1 MKKAFE
7 AALADAEKVNADADA
22 TREEIDA
29 AYEELL
35 SKVHLLGFIGA
46 DTTNL
51 KVKYDALKGLNLDEY
66 TEDSAKRMQE
76 ALDVAAKVLADE
88 NAFKDEIEGA
98 LAGLI
103 AAEEGLE
110 RLPVNVNKEKL
121 KELIA
126 KGDGYMAKADQY
138 VSTENLEI
146 ALESAKEVY
155 GNKDATQEEVD
166 AAYKVLLNAIFDL
179 RLIPNKDKLEELL
192 NKVEKMNLDQYTA
205 ETAKAVRTAYAKALA
220 VFEDEDA
227 TQSEI
232 DAAVASLDTA
242 VGKLVA
248 NAGKDP
254 SSNEDK
260 KDDGKTN
267 TSTTSDKKNSPKTA
281 DATSAAIPVMAGFMA
296 LLGVWFVWK
305 KK

>member
-1 MKKAFE
+1 M
-7 AALADAEKVNADADA
+7 
-22 TREEIDA
+22 
-29 AYEELL
+29 
-35 SKVHLLGFIGA
+35 
-46 DTTNL
+46 
-51 KVKYDALKGLNLDEY
+51 
-66 TEDSAKRMQE
+66 
-76 ALDVAAKVLADE
+76 
-88 NAFKDEIEGA
+88 
-98 LAGLI
+98 I

-138 VSTENLEI
+138 VSTENLGI

-192 NKVEKMNLDQYTA
+192 NKVEKMNLDQYTV